1 MTKSPSRLAL
11 DALVAELAPRKELK
25 YVWTWDEVFNLD
37 LTDAQVAVII
47 EAEPHDLVKSLAREA
62 RARDIAN
69 IFRAPLGGNR
79 ALDIGYHFSAIIRVA
94 AIDTLLDELR
104 AEADRRLDA
113 EIRAGMKALQVTP
126 APTARDRLT

>member
-1 MTKSPSRLAL
+1 MKKDAPRLAL
-11 DALVAELAPRKELK
+11 DALVAELAPRKALK
-25 YVWTWDEVFNLD
+25 DMWTWDEVFNLD

-47 EAEPHDLVKSLAREA
+47 EAEPHDLVKSLAQSARSRE
-62 RARDIAN
+62 IAQ
-69 IFRAPLGGNR
+69 IFRAPLAGNR

-113 EIRAGMKALQVTP
+113 EIRAGMKALQVEAQVP
-126 APTARDRLT
+126 